1 MVGNTSPARACL
13 ARPTSIL
20 HGPCARCANQ
30 HSENLRSANHCVLS
44 LCHPACVRG
53 ARAAMSTPAELRE
66 RSSTR
71 RDRRGSSACRN
82 TFPSYGNSA
91 PQQHLKGKE
100 LRAEQAGPS
109 SDIATSSHAF
119 AAGDAHGDDDD
130 RSEEEDD
137 EHPRRRR
144 RYHSPSPPIAS
155 DSELAANSAREAHR
169 LGDSGESVVGG
180 LSRVRSS
187 DM

>member
-20 HGPCARCANQ
+20 HARCANQ

-91 PQQHLKGKE
+91 PQRHLKGKG
-100 LRAEQAGPS
+100 LRAEQDQAPTLQPAVMPLQLGMHMVTTTI
-109 SDIATSSHAF
+109 DQKKKMMNIL
-119 AAGDAHGDDDD
+119 DAECGTIHLH
-130 RSEEEDD
+130 R
-137 EHPRRRR
+137 PL
-144 RYHSPSPPIAS
+144 PPTP
-155 DSELAANSAREAHR
+155 NSAREAHR
-169 LGDSGESVVGG
+169 LGDSGESVVGD